1 MCHVCRDQLWTNDG
15 QYKVP
20 EPGQE
25 YPLDLAVRICR
36 YVCAVTHGL
45 LTLVLQYYPEPN
57 AGWMNEEGKRI
68 DMKHRLVPKQP
79 LRSVL
84 KTNSGSL
91 L

>member
-1 MCHVCRDQLWTNDG
+1 MIVVAVLIMLYSDQLWTNEG
-15 QYKVP
+15 AFRP
-20 EPGQE
+20 ALTGEE
-25 YPLDLAVRICR
+25 YPPDLD
-36 YVCAVTHGL
+36 G
-45 LTLVLQYYPEPN
+45 YPE
-57 AGWMNEEGKRI
+57 AGEGWMNEEGKRI